1 MHLPDSID
9 NLASLTDPADCRL
22 GENEVHVWYCRYDPS
37 ADAPLGARYD
47 ALMTAEERA
56 RGERFRFERD
66 RLQHQMTRALVRTTL
81 SRYADVA
88 PDAWRFG
95 AGERGKPFVSGPAAA
110 PRLAFNLSNT
120 HGLIACAVSRSFDDI
135 GIDVE
140 HRQRVAE
147 MRRLAEAHFAPPEV
161 SAIRGE
167 SEEQVAERFFAYW
180 TLKESYIK
188 ARGLGLAIP
197 LEQFWF
203 QLDDPAG
210 VRIEMDERL
219 GDEPAD
225 WWFGRY
231 SLVDD
236 YRMALAV
243 RCSARQRPSLRA
255 VSTVPLA

>member
-1 MHLPDSID
+1 MHRPDPIENLAPLPD
-9 NLASLTDPADCRL
+9 PEDCRL
-22 GENEVHVWYCRYDPS
+22 GEGEVHVWYCRYDPT
-37 ADAPLGARYD
+37 APAPLGERYD
-47 ALMTAEERA
+47 ELMTAEERA
-56 RGERFRFERD
+56 RGARFRFDRD

-88 PDAWRFG
+88 PEAWRFG
-95 AGERGKPFVSGPAAA
+95 AGERGKPFVSGPEGA

-120 HGLIACAVSRSFDDI
+120 HGLIACAVSQSFDEV

-140 HRQRVAE
+140 HRERVAE

-161 SAIRGE
+161 SAIRSE
-167 SEEQVAERFFAYW
+167 SEAAIAERFFAYW

-203 QLDDPAG
+203 QLDDAAE

-219 GDEPAD
+219 GDEPDD

-236 YRMALAV
+236 YRLALAV
-243 RCSARQRPSLRA
+243 RCPSRQQPSLRA
-255 VSTVPLA
+255 VSTVPLT